1 MRESERVEKRTFIN
15 PEQFKEEM
23 RRMKERQFMF
33 DRHRHEHFENEVKLF
48 TDRDQMVDYVNHLSH
63 IENVDIFKIE
73 ENLYKVLVTRRR
85 KTPDQM
91 KEE

>member
-1 MRESERVEKRTFIN
+1 VRESERVEKRTFIN